1 LESYAYFSSPIY
13 REERPEWVEETVK
26 HSEKHYADTKQHVG
40 EDAVVVQTGP
50 MDKDLDLAYLT
61 SYFRDKGV
69 SILKEQGYL
78 TDEYEFYVSGMWG
91 QEFAC
96 TGSNIMHVHG
106 DSQISG
112 FYFLDVSEG
121 GSYPIFDDPRSGKRM
136 ADLQAAPSDELTM
149 ASPYIHFNN
158 VQAGTLLLFNSW
170 LPHMITQNQ
179 SEKKTKFIHFIL
191 SQRKRFI

>member
-1 LESYAYFSSPIY
+1 MESYVYFSSPIY

-26 HSEKHYADTKQHVG
+26 HSKQHVG

-158 VQAGTLLLFNSW
+158 VQAGTMILFNSW
-170 LPHMITQNQ
+170 LPHMITSNQ
-179 SEKKTKFIHFIL
+179 SNEPTKFVHFIL
-191 SQRKRFI
+191 SQRKRFS

>member
-1 LESYAYFSSPIY
+1 MEAYAYFSSPIY
-13 REERPEWVEETVK
+13 REERVEWVEETLKHTHKYYEQMEPSVVK
-26 HSEKHYADTKQHVG
+26 
-40 EDAVVVQTGP
+40 QTTHMANDP
-50 MDKDLDLAYLT
+50 DLGYLA
-61 SYFRDKGV
+61 SYFRDKSV
-69 SILKEQGYL
+69 SILKDQGYL

-112 FYFLDVSEG
+112 FYFLEVPEG
-121 GSYPIFDDPRSGKRM
+121 GSYPIFDDPRPGKRM
-136 ADLQAAPSDELTM
+136 TDLWVQPSDHVTM
-149 ASPYIHFNN
+149 ATPQIHFDN
-158 VQAGTLLLFNSW
+158 VQAGTMMLFNSW

-179 SEKKTKFIHFIL
+179 SDNPTKFIHFIL

>member
-1 LESYAYFSSPIY
+1 METYAYFSSPIY
-13 REERPEWVEETVK
+13 REERLEWVEETLKHTQKYYEQTEPRLVK
-26 HSEKHYADTKQHVG
+26 
-40 EDAVVVQTGP
+40 QTTHMGNDP
-50 MDKDLDLAYLT
+50 DLGYLA

-69 SILKEQGYL
+69 SILKDQGYL

-112 FYFLDVSEG
+112 FYFLETPEG
-121 GSYPIFDDPRSGKRM
+121 GSYPVFDDPRPGKRM
-136 ADLQAAPSDELTM
+136 ADLWAPPSDQVTM
-149 ASPYIHFNN
+149 ATPQVHFSN
-158 VQAGTLLLFNSW
+158 VVPGTMMLFNSW
-170 LPHMITQNQ
+170 LPHMITENQ
-179 SEKKTKFIHFIL
+179 SNDPTKFVHFIL

>member
-1 LESYAYFSSPIY
+1 MDTFAYFSSPIY
-13 REERPEWVEETVK
+13 MEERPEWVEETLD
-26 HSEKHYADTKQHVG
+26 SQKHYIETKQRIG
-40 EDAVVVQTGP
+40 EDAIVVQTGP
-50 MDKDLDLAYLT
+50 MEKDPDLSYLT

-112 FYFLDVSEG
+112 FYFLDVPKG
-121 GSYPIFDDPRSGKRM
+121 GSYPIFDDPRPSKKM
-136 ADLQAAPSDELTM
+136 TDLPHSFGDEVTM
-149 ASPYIHFNN
+149 ATPQVHFNKVN
-158 VQAGTLLLFNSW
+158 SGTIMLFNSW
-170 LPHMITQNQ
+170 LPHMIMPNQ
-179 SEKKTKFIHFIL
+179 SDSKTKFIHFIL

>member
-1 LESYAYFSSPIY
+1 MEAYAYFSSPIY
-13 REERPEWVEETVK
+13 REERPEWVEETLK
-26 HSEKHYADTKQHVG
+26 HTQKYYEGMQP
-40 EDAVVVQTGP
+40 AVVKQTGHMANDP
-50 MDKDLDLAYLT
+50 DLGYLA

-69 SILKEQGYL
+69 SVLKEQGYL

-112 FYFLDVSEG
+112 FYFLEMPEG
-121 GSYPIFDDPRSGKRM
+121 GSYPIFDDPRPGKRM
-136 ADLQAAPSDELTM
+136 ADLWAQSSNQVTM
-149 ASPYIHFNN
+149 ATPQVHFNN
-158 VQAGTLLLFNSW
+158 VQAGTMMLFNSW
-170 LPHMITQNQ
+170 LPHMITPNQ
-179 SEKKTKFIHFIL
+179 SNNPTKFIHFIL

>member
-1 LESYAYFSSPIY
+1 MEVYDYFSSPIY
-13 REERPEWVEETVK
+13 REERPEWVEKTLKHTQKYYDQTHYCVVK
-26 HSEKHYADTKQHVG
+26 
-40 EDAVVVQTGP
+40 QTGHMANDP
-50 MDKDLDLAYLT
+50 DLWYLA

-69 SILKEQGYL
+69 SILKDQGYL

-96 TGSNIMHVHG
+96 TGSNITHVHP

-112 FYFLDVSEG
+112 FYFLETPEG
-121 GSYPIFDDPRSGKRM
+121 GSYPIFDDPRPAKKMSDLFSEQKAEINM
-136 ADLQAAPSDELTM
+136 ATPQV
-149 ASPYIHFNN
+149 HFNN
-158 VQAGTLLLFNSW
+158 VQAGTMMLFNSW

-179 SEKKTKFIHFIL
+179 SNNPTKFVHFVL